1 MKISLLVILLI
12 TFIKSAPI
20 ENDKVESKETITDSE
35 RELDFD
41 IAYADPGPAK
51 VNCEKYKLTSTF
63 VNIFQ
68 SRQKRFFFSC
78 CGADL
83 FQIQVLGT
91 PIRPTNFIFLR
102 LNIKV
107 PEEES

>member
-1 MKISLLVILLI
+1 MKIFLLLTLLI

-20 ENDKVESKETITDSE
+20 ENDKVESKETKTDFE

-41 IAYADPGPAK
+41 IASADPGPAK
-51 VNCEKYKLTSTF
+51 VNCEKYKI
-63 VNIFQ
+63 NINICFQ